1 MLAPHLHGSGSHSNT
16 PQRPLGHQTKGRAS
30 LLCSGVTLGKSSHLK
45 PRYIFSEP
53 GNPLKKN
60 QKVLFNLHLQANSSG
75 SSKCHQNWEPSHQ
88 KCGRTGRQ
96 GEARVAGRA
105 TDRALGTAA
114 SARLH
119 GPKLEAHRSHGR
131 GRQEPSSP
139 GAKGPPPTPRPP
151 THPGTSC
158 KATNSLQTPWEPLS
172 PPSNPQGGD
181 QLRSTDKET
190 EAGRGEKPGSI
201 PSTYPSGKS

>member
-105 TDRALGTAA
+105 TDP
-114 SARLH
+114 SAGNSSVCSAPRTQAG
-119 GPKLEAHRSHGR
+119 GPSVTWAWKTGAELPWGQRSSAHT
-131 GRQEPSSP
+131 Q
-139 GAKGPPPTPRPP
+139 A
-151 THPGTSC
+151 
-158 KATNSLQTPWEPLS
+158 
-172 PPSNPQGGD
+172 
-181 QLRSTDKET
+181 
-190 EAGRGEKPGSI
+190 
-201 PSTYPSGKS
+201 TYPPWHFL